1 VRQQSS
7 LLPSL
12 PLLPPLLLLLVV
24 LQQGLAAA
32 VALAGT
38 PAKHPK
44 QLLLLQHW
52 PQQRL
57 DLV

>member
-1 VRQQSS
+1 VHQQSN
-7 LLPSL
+7 LQPSL
-12 PLLPPLLLLLVV
+12 PLLLLLLLVV

-32 VALAGT
+32 VALADT

-57 DLV
+57 ELK

>member
-1 VRQQSS
+1 MVYQQSN
-7 LLPSL
+7 LQPSL
-12 PLLPPLLLLLVV
+12 PLLLLLLLLVV

-38 PAKHPK
+38 PAKLLK

-57 DLV
+57 ELK

>member
-1 VRQQSS
+1 

-12 PLLPPLLLLLVV
+12 LLLLLLLVV

-38 PAKHPK
+38 PAQHPK
-44 QLLLLQHW
+44 QLLLLQYW
-52 PQQRL
+52 PQQHL
-57 DLV
+57 ELL